1 MHWAGSFVGV
11 AVAAILSAAQAAQAQ
26 DRLKLAQG
34 GRGVGEAFVPELG
47 QNAGIFKKH
56 GIVLDIFYT
65 QGGGETIQIVISGAA
80 HIGGQIGFLGTIGAF
95 AKGAPIRIIG
105 SNFTGG
111 KQLFWYVRV
120 NSPIKS
126 LKDAAGKTVSYSTN
140 GSSTHISVLALK
152 KFTGVDFVPT
162 QTGSAQASYTQVM
175 SGQIDVGWAGAP
187 FGVEAVEQGKTRVIA
202 KASDDPV
209 LDRQTIRLMIANSN
223 EMAQRP
229 DVFVR
234 FMRAYREALAWVY
247 STPEGLRAY
256 AQWASLS
263 EATAQRA
270 LAEFLPKEA
279 VDPDRISGVDDVMA
293 DAVTFK
299 YIPAPLTKRNS
310 TSSSRFLNASSK
322 SRHGRSHLRL
332 HHRRRRLRRLRAG
345 QPPFGRPAQPRAAA
359 RSRRPRFQSADP
371 RPDWA
376 WQAARIQ
383 DA

>member
-1 MHWAGSFVGV
+1 MHWAGSLVGM
-11 AVAAILSAAQAAQAQ
+11 AVAAILSAAPAAQAQ
-26 DRLKLAQG
+26 DLLKLAQG

-120 NSPIKS
+120 DSPIKS
-126 LKDAAGKTVSYSTN
+126 LRDAAGKTVSYSTN

-175 SGQIDVGWAGAP
+175 SGQVDVGWAGAP
-187 FGVEAVEQGKTRVIA
+187 FGVDAVEQGKIRVVA

-256 AQWASLS
+256 ALWASLS

-279 VDPDRISGVDDVMA
+279 VDPDRILGVDDVMA

-299 YIPAPLTKRNS
+299 YIPSPLTK
-310 TSSSRFLNASSK
+310 
-322 SRHGRSHLRL
+322 
-332 HHRRRRLRRLRAG
+332 
-345 QPPFGRPAQPRAAA
+345 AQLD
-359 RSRRPRFQSADP
+359 QLIQI
-371 RPDWA
+371 PDRK
-376 WQAARIQ
+376 Q
-383 DA
+383 

>member
-80 HIGGQIGFLGTIGAF
+80 HIGGQIGFLGTIGAV

-120 NSPIKS
+120 DSPIKS
-126 LKDAAGKTVSYSTN
+126 LKDAAGKTVSYSTH

-299 YIPAPLTKRNS
+299 YIPAPLTKQQ
-310 TSSSRFLNASSK
+310 LDQ
-322 SRHGRSHLRL
+322 L
-332 HHRRRRLRRLRAG
+332 
-345 QPPFGRPAQPRAAA
+345 
-359 RSRRPRFQSADP
+359 
-371 RPDWA
+371 
-376 WQAARIQ
+376 IQ
-383 DA
+383 IPERKQ

>member
-11 AVAAILSAAQAAQAQ
+11 AVAAILSAAPAAQAQ
-26 DRLKLAQG
+26 DLLKLAQG

-111 KQLFWYVRV
+111 KQLYWYVRAD
-120 NSPIKS
+120 SPIKS

-140 GSSTHISVLALK
+140 GSSTHVSVLALK

-175 SGQIDVGWAGAP
+175 SGQVDVGWAGAP
-187 FGVEAVEQGKTRVIA
+187 FAVDAVEQGKTRVIA

-270 LAEFLPKEA
+270 LAEFLPREA

-299 YIPAPLTKRNS
+299 YIPAPLTKQQ
-310 TSSSRFLNASSK
+310 LDQ
-322 SRHGRSHLRL
+322 L
-332 HHRRRRLRRLRAG
+332 
-345 QPPFGRPAQPRAAA
+345 
-359 RSRRPRFQSADP
+359 
-371 RPDWA
+371 
-376 WQAARIQ
+376 IQ
-383 DA
+383 IPERKQ

>member
-1 MHWAGSFVGV
+1 MHWAGSLVGV
-11 AVAAILSAAQAAQAQ
+11 AVAAILSAASAAQAQ
-26 DRLKLAQG
+26 DLLKLAQG

-111 KQLFWYVRV
+111 KQLYWYVRAD
-120 NSPIKS
+120 SPIKS

-175 SGQIDVGWAGAP
+175 SGQVDVGWAGAP
-187 FGVEAVEQGKTRVIA
+187 FGVDAVEQGRTRVIA

-223 EMAQRP
+223 EMALRP

-234 FMRAYREALAWVY
+234 FMRAYREALNWVY

-256 AQWASLS
+256 AQWASIS
-263 EATAQRA
+263 ETTAQRA
-270 LAEFLPKEA
+270 LAEFLPREA
-279 VDPDRISGVDDVMA
+279 VDPDRISGVDDIMA

-299 YIPAPLTKRNS
+299 YIPAPLTK
-310 TSSSRFLNASSK
+310 
-322 SRHGRSHLRL
+322 
-332 HHRRRRLRRLRAG
+332 
-345 QPPFGRPAQPRAAA
+345 AQLD
-359 RSRRPRFQSADP
+359 QL
-371 RPDWA
+371 
-376 WQAARIQ
+376 IQ
-383 DA
+383 IPERKQ

>member
-1 MHWAGSFVGV
+1 
-11 AVAAILSAAQAAQAQ
+11 
-26 DRLKLAQG
+26 
-34 GRGVGEAFVPELG
+34 
-47 QNAGIFKKH
+47 
-56 GIVLDIFYT
+56 
-65 QGGGETIQIVISGAA
+65 
-80 HIGGQIGFLGTIGAF
+80 
-95 AKGAPIRIIG
+95 
-105 SNFTGG
+105 
-111 KQLFWYVRV
+111 
-120 NSPIKS
+120 
-126 LKDAAGKTVSYSTN
+126 VSYSTN

-270 LAEFLPKEA
+270 LAEFLPREA

-299 YIPAPLTKRNS
+299 YIPAPLT
-310 TSSSRFLNASSK
+310 TQQLDQ
-322 SRHGRSHLRL
+322 L
-332 HHRRRRLRRLRAG
+332 
-345 QPPFGRPAQPRAAA
+345 
-359 RSRRPRFQSADP
+359 
-371 RPDWA
+371 
-376 WQAARIQ
+376 IQ
-383 DA
+383 IPERKQ

>member
-1 MHWAGSFVGV
+1 MRWAGSFVGV
-11 AVAAILSAAQAAQAQ
+11 AVAAILLAAQAVQAQ

-34 GRGVGEAFVPELG
+34 GRGVGEAFVLELG

-56 GIVLDIFYT
+56 GIELDIFYT

-111 KQLFWYVRV
+111 KQLFWYVRAD
-120 NSPIKS
+120 SPIKS

-140 GSSTHISVLALK
+140 GSSTHVSVLALK

-175 SGQIDVGWAGAP
+175 SGQVDVGWAGAP
-187 FGVEAVEQGKTRVIA
+187 FAVDAVEQGKTRVIA

-270 LAEFLPKEA
+270 LAEFLPREA

-299 YIPAPLTKRNS
+299 YIPAPLTK
-310 TSSSRFLNASSK
+310 
-322 SRHGRSHLRL
+322 
-332 HHRRRRLRRLRAG
+332 
-345 QPPFGRPAQPRAAA
+345 AQLD
-359 RSRRPRFQSADP
+359 QL
-371 RPDWA
+371 
-376 WQAARIQ
+376 IQ
-383 DA
+383 IPERKQ

>member
-11 AVAAILSAAQAAQAQ
+11 AVAAILSVAPGAQAQ

-56 GIVLDIFYT
+56 GIELDIFYT

-80 HIGGQIGFLGTIGAF
+80 HIGGQIGFLGAIGAF

-111 KQLFWYVRV
+111 KQLFWYVRAD
-120 NSPIKS
+120 SPIKS

-175 SGQIDVGWAGAP
+175 SGQVDVGWAGAP
-187 FGVEAVEQGKTRVIA
+187 FGVDAVEQGKIRVVA

-256 AQWASLS
+256 ALWASLS

-279 VDPDRISGVDDVMA
+279 VDPDRILGVDDVMA

-299 YIPAPLTKRNS
+299 YIPAPLTK
-310 TSSSRFLNASSK
+310 
-322 SRHGRSHLRL
+322 
-332 HHRRRRLRRLRAG
+332 
-345 QPPFGRPAQPRAAA
+345 AQLD
-359 RSRRPRFQSADP
+359 QLIQI
-371 RPDWA
+371 PDRK
-376 WQAARIQ
+376 Q
-383 DA
+383 

>member
-11 AVAAILSAAQAAQAQ
+11 AVAAILSVAPGAQAQ

-47 QNAGIFKKH
+47 QNAGIFRKH
-56 GIVLDIFYT
+56 GIELDIFYT

-80 HIGGQIGFLGTIGAF
+80 HIGGQIGFLGAIGAF

-120 NSPIKS
+120 DSPIKS
-126 LKDAAGKTVSYSTN
+126 LRDAAGKTVSYSTN

-175 SGQIDVGWAGAP
+175 SGQVDVGWAGAP
-187 FGVEAVEQGKTRVIA
+187 FGVDAVEQGKIRVVA

-299 YIPAPLTKRNS
+299 YIPAPLT
-310 TSSSRFLNASSK
+310 TQQLDQ
-322 SRHGRSHLRL
+322 LI
-332 HHRRRRLRRLRAG
+332 
-345 QPPFGRPAQPRAAA
+345 QI
-359 RSRRPRFQSADP
+359 
-371 RPDWA
+371 PDRK
-376 WQAARIQ
+376 Q
-383 DA
+383 

>member
-1 MHWAGSFVGV
+1 MRWAGSFVGV
-11 AVAAILSAAQAAQAQ
+11 AVAAMLSAMQTAQAQ

-56 GIVLDIFYT
+56 GIELDIFYT

-111 KQLFWYVRV
+111 KQLYWYVRAD
-120 NSPIKS
+120 SPIKS

-175 SGQIDVGWAGAP
+175 SGQVDVGWAGAP
-187 FGVEAVEQGKTRVIA
+187 FAVDAVEQGKTRVIA

-256 AQWASLS
+256 AQWASIS

-270 LAEFLPKEA
+270 LAEFLPREA

-299 YIPAPLTKRNS
+299 YIPAPLTK
-310 TSSSRFLNASSK
+310 
-322 SRHGRSHLRL
+322 
-332 HHRRRRLRRLRAG
+332 
-345 QPPFGRPAQPRAAA
+345 AQLD
-359 RSRRPRFQSADP
+359 QL
-371 RPDWA
+371 
-376 WQAARIQ
+376 IQ
-383 DA
+383 IPERKQ

>member
-1 MHWAGSFVGV
+1 M
-11 AVAAILSAAQAAQAQ
+11 LSAVQAAQAQ

-56 GIVLDIFYT
+56 GIELDIFYT

-80 HIGGQIGFLGTIGAF
+80 HIGGQIGFLGAIGAF

-111 KQLFWYVRV
+111 KQLFWYVRAD
-120 NSPIKS
+120 SPIKS

-175 SGQIDVGWAGAP
+175 SGQVDVGWAGAP
-187 FGVEAVEQGKTRVIA
+187 FGVDAVEQGRTRVIA

-270 LAEFLPKEA
+270 LAEFLPREA

-299 YIPAPLTKRNS
+299 YIPAPLTK
-310 TSSSRFLNASSK
+310 
-322 SRHGRSHLRL
+322 
-332 HHRRRRLRRLRAG
+332 
-345 QPPFGRPAQPRAAA
+345 AQLD
-359 RSRRPRFQSADP
+359 QL
-371 RPDWA
+371 
-376 WQAARIQ
+376 IQ
-383 DA
+383 IPERKQ

>member
-120 NSPIKS
+120 DSPIKS
-126 LKDAAGKTVSYSTN
+126 LRDAAGKTVSYSTN

-152 KFTGVDFVPT
+152 KFTGADFVPT

-299 YIPAPLTKRNS
+299 YIPAPLTKQQ
-310 TSSSRFLNASSK
+310 LDQ
-322 SRHGRSHLRL
+322 L
-332 HHRRRRLRRLRAG
+332 
-345 QPPFGRPAQPRAAA
+345 
-359 RSRRPRFQSADP
+359 
-371 RPDWA
+371 
-376 WQAARIQ
+376 IQ
-383 DA
+383 IPERKQ

>member
-1 MHWAGSFVGV
+1 MRWPGSFVGV
-11 AVAAILSAAQAAQAQ
+11 AVAAMLSAVQPAQAP
-26 DRLKLAQG
+26 DRLKIAQG

-56 GIVLDIFYT
+56 GIELDIFYT

-120 NSPIKS
+120 DSPIKS
-126 LKDAAGKTVSYSTN
+126 LRDAAGKTVSYSTN

-175 SGQIDVGWAGAP
+175 SGQVDVGWAGAP

-202 KASDDPV
+202 KASYDPV

-270 LAEFLPKEA
+270 LAEFLPKTA

-299 YIPAPLTKRNS
+299 YIPAPLTKQQ
-310 TSSSRFLNASSK
+310 L
-322 SRHGRSHLRL
+322 GEL
-332 HHRRRRLRRLRAG
+332 
-345 QPPFGRPAQPRAAA
+345 
-359 RSRRPRFQSADP
+359 
-371 RPDWA
+371 
-376 WQAARIQ
+376 IQ
-383 DA
+383 IPERK

>member
-11 AVAAILSAAQAAQAQ
+11 AVAAILLAAQAAQAQ

-56 GIVLDIFYT
+56 GIELDIFYT

-111 KQLFWYVRV
+111 KQLFWYVRAD
-120 NSPIKS
+120 SPIKS
-126 LKDAAGKTVSYSTN
+126 LKDAVGKTVSYSTN

-209 LDRQTIRLMIANSN
+209 LDRQTIRFMIANSN

-299 YIPAPLTKRNS
+299 YIPAPLTKQQ
-310 TSSSRFLNASSK
+310 LDQ
-322 SRHGRSHLRL
+322 L
-332 HHRRRRLRRLRAG
+332 
-345 QPPFGRPAQPRAAA
+345 
-359 RSRRPRFQSADP
+359 
-371 RPDWA
+371 
-376 WQAARIQ
+376 IQ
-383 DA
+383 IPERKQ

>member
-11 AVAAILSAAQAAQAQ
+11 AVAAILSAAPAAQAQ

-111 KQLFWYVRV
+111 KQLFWYVRA

-175 SGQIDVGWAGAP
+175 SGQVDVGWAGAP
-187 FGVEAVEQGKTRVIA
+187 FGVDAVEQGKTRVIA

-270 LAEFLPKEA
+270 LAEFLPREA

-299 YIPAPLTKRNS
+299 YIPAPLTK
-310 TSSSRFLNASSK
+310 
-322 SRHGRSHLRL
+322 
-332 HHRRRRLRRLRAG
+332 
-345 QPPFGRPAQPRAAA
+345 AQLD
-359 RSRRPRFQSADP
+359 QL
-371 RPDWA
+371 
-376 WQAARIQ
+376 IQ
-383 DA
+383 IPERKQ

>member
-11 AVAAILSAAQAAQAQ
+11 AVAAILSVAPGAQAQ

-56 GIVLDIFYT
+56 GIELDIFYT

-80 HIGGQIGFLGTIGAF
+80 HIGGQIGFLGAIGAF

-111 KQLFWYVRV
+111 KQLFWYVRAD
-120 NSPIKS
+120 SPIKS

-175 SGQIDVGWAGAP
+175 SGQVDVGWAGAP
-187 FGVEAVEQGKTRVIA
+187 FAVDAVEQGRIRVVA

-229 DVFVR
+229 EVFVR

-263 EATAQRA
+263 EATARRA
-270 LAEFLPKEA
+270 LAEFLPREA

-299 YIPAPLTKRNS
+299 YIPAPLTK
-310 TSSSRFLNASSK
+310 
-322 SRHGRSHLRL
+322 
-332 HHRRRRLRRLRAG
+332 
-345 QPPFGRPAQPRAAA
+345 AQLD
-359 RSRRPRFQSADP
+359 QL
-371 RPDWA
+371 
-376 WQAARIQ
+376 IQ
-383 DA
+383 IPERKQ